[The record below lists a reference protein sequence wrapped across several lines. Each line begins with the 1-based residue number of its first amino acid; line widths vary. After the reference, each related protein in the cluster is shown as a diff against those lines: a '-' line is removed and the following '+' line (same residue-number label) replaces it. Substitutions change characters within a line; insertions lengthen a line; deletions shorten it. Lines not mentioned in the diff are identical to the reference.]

1 MVDSRENYKI
11 DLGVKRLTNSPC
23 QHPCKSIESSMDNMH
38 TDFRVL
44 KL

>member
-11 DLGVKRLTNSPC
+11 DLGVKGLTNSPY
-23 QHPCKSIESSMDNMH
+23 QHPSKSMESSMDNMH

-44 KL
+44 M